1 MHHLVPDIVTL
12 LRRPFGT
19 QVKRGLNKQIVHQ
32 VGKEDF
38 YFVLRISWHSNGF
51 ATK

>member
-19 QVKRGLNKQIVHQ
+19 LDGAYIQLSPPDDEHNSARNM
-32 VGKEDF
+32 
-38 YFVLRISWHSNGF
+38 
-51 ATK
+51 